1 MNDMNFLCIQW
12 LGVYTTMHDVIAENF
27 QLLVA
32 CQENGIHFGDCVEKS
47 NVQLQIPAW
56 DSWYGAFLWVAF
68 NNFRNVHVPMQCN
81 IYLYYSDPFNFDVKI
96 DNFSNTINNF
106 FFRIIWYSSSMPCS
120 GKWNGSFHSTSAI
133 LHQFWGNL
141 KHWVI
146 LFSFLHNIF
155 ANREHQ
161 DKDINTACTP
171 PFILC
176 TILILFWI
184 SISFLYLW

>member
-1 MNDMNFLCIQW
+1 MNDMNFLCIQR

-81 IYLYYSDPFNFDVKI
+81 IYLYYSDSFNFDVKI

-141 KHWVI
+141 KHRVI
-146 LFSFLHNIF
+146 LFFFPSQHLCKQRTPRQKHKYSLHSPIYTLYNI
-155 ANREHQ
+155 
-161 DKDINTACTP
+161 DI
-171 PFILC
+171 ILN
-176 TILILFWI
+176 
-184 SISFLYLW
+184 

>member
-1 MNDMNFLCIQW
+1 MNFLCFQW

-32 CQENGIHFGDCVEKS
+32 CQENGIHFGNCVEKS

-56 DSWYGAFLWVAF
+56 DSWYGAFLCVAF
-68 NNFRNVHVPMQCN
+68 NNVLNVHVPIQCT
-81 IYLYYSDPFNFDVKI
+81 IFLYYSDPFNFGVKI

-155 ANREHQ
+155 ANREPRQRH
-161 DKDINTACTP
+161 KYSLHSPIYTLYNIDI
-171 PFILC
+171 ILN
-176 TILILFWI
+176 
-184 SISFLYLW
+184 